1 MTPARLLVTGAS
13 GFLGRHL
20 LQALRTE
27 WPDAAVSAL
36 VRSAAAWRAAAWTR
50 AHPEVTLVEGRLA
63 DVARWGERPEVRA
76 LDVVIHMA
84 ATVQH
89 RRTGDPTQGAG
100 DVEAAGAMV
109 RLAARSGAR
118 MVHLSTS
125 GTVGCSRDPA
135 AAPDEFAPF
144 SSDAIAGWPYYVRKV
159 EAERSARE
167 IATRLGVTLVI
178 LRPPVLLG
186 PEDHRGRSTQHVRRL
201 LAGTLPFVVR
211 GGIHYAD
218 VRDVA
223 TAIVRAARTPSPQ
236 PVYNLPG
243 TSSSLAAFFALVAE
257 VAGRQPPR
265 LVLPAVLG
273 RAIAWMLRPL
283 HLLPDPVVFEMAAH
297 HWGMGSRY
305 AFADLGYRSR
315 PARETIADTVTWL
328 RAVRPS

>member
-1 MTPARLLVTGAS
+1 MTPPRLLVTGAS

-20 LQALRTE
+20 LRALHAE
-27 WPDAAVSAL
+27 WPEAAVVAL
-36 VRSAAAWRAAAWTR
+36 VRSATVWRAEPWTR
-50 AHPEVTLVEGRLA
+50 AHPDITLVEGRLE
-63 DVARWGERPEVRA
+63 DVARWGELPEVRQI
-76 LDVVIHMA
+76 DVVIHMA

-89 RRTGDPTQGAG
+89 RRTGDPTQGAE
-100 DVEAAGAMV
+100 DVEATVAMV

-135 AAPDEFAPF
+135 AAPDELAPF

-159 EAERSARE
+159 EAERTARE
-167 IATRLGVTLVI
+167 IATQLGVTLVI

-186 PEDHRGRSTQHVRRL
+186 PDDHRGRSTQHVRRL
-201 LAGTLPFVVR
+201 LAGRLPFVVR

-223 TAIVRAARTPSPQ
+223 TAIVRAARAPAPQ

-243 TSSSLAAFFALVAE
+243 TSSSLATFFALVAE
-257 VAGRQPPR
+257 VAGRRPPR
-265 LVLPAVLG
+265 LVLPAALG
-273 RAIAWMLRPL
+273 RAIAWALRPL

-315 PARETIADTVTWL
+315 PARETIADTVVWL
-328 RAVRPS
+328 RAPGSP